1 MASDPTSP
9 SFRYEAL
16 PVFDAFERVSDPA
29 VYTPLPDAW
38 LVGVA
43 DVVRS
48 TDALKA
54 GRYKAVNMAG
64 AAIVGAVKNALGTL
78 AFPFVFG
85 GDGAVIA
92 VPPEAEAKTRAA
104 MAATANFAAA
114 ELGLTLRVGML
125 SAAAIRAAGRD
136 MRVARYAASREAIY
150 AMFSGGGAS
159 FAEAELKA
167 GRIALPPAPK
177 DARPDLTG
185 LSCRFAPVA
194 SRNGVILSLLVL
206 PAGGPPSEAFGRI
219 ATEIVR
225 MVQAEE
231 REGHPLPP
239 EGPEFGISMRALRI
253 EASAAHRFPGHR
265 AVTLARVLAEQ
276 VVGGYLS
283 RSGRKLGRLD
293 VRQYR
298 TWVTRNSDFRKFDDG
313 LRMTVDCTPAT
324 AAALEAYLTAAEAE
338 GTIRYG
344 LHRQAAAL
352 VTCLVPSVLQ
362 DDHLHFLDG
371 AGGGYALAAQA
382 LKDKLAEPSHAGR
395 AA

>member
-1 MASDPTSP
+1 VSAD
-9 SFRYEAL
+9 FRYEAL
-16 PVFDAFERVSDPA
+16 PVFEAFERVSDPA
-29 VYTPLPDAW
+29 LYAPLPDDW
-38 LVGVA
+38 QVGVA
-43 DVVRS
+43 DVVNS
-48 TDALKA
+48 TAALRA

-92 VPPEAEAKTRAA
+92 VPPEAEAKARAA

-114 ELGLTLRVGML
+114 ELGLTLRVGMI
-125 SAAAIRAAGRD
+125 SVAAIRAAGRD
-136 MRVARYAASREAIY
+136 MRVARYAASPEAVY

-167 GRIALPPAPK
+167 GRIALEPAPA

-194 SRNGVILSLLVL
+194 SRNGVILSLLVV
-206 PAGGPPSEAFGRI
+206 PAPDSSAGAFRRV
-219 ATEIVR
+219 ATEVVR

-239 EGPEFGISMRALRI
+239 EGPEFGISMPALRI
-253 EASAAHRFPGHR
+253 EASAARRFPGHS
-265 AVTLARVLAEQ
+265 ALTLARVVAEQ
-276 VVGGYLS
+276 VIGGYLS

-293 VRQYR
+293 VRHYR

-313 LRMTVDCTPAT
+313 LRMTVDCKPAT
-324 AAALEAYLTAAEAE
+324 ADALESFLGGAEAD
-338 GTIRYG
+338 GIVRYG
-344 LHRQAAAL
+344 VHRQDAAL

-371 AGGGYALAAQA
+371 AGGGYAFAAQA
-382 LKDKLAEPSHAGR
+382 LKEKLSGGGHAGR